1 MKKLNITKEQFEKS
15 RYFKNKYGKLEYVS
29 ESGNVFKTN
38 KGKVLMFKE
47 SGRKFNEAIKDFA
60 PGIQD
65 WGTTIYVEPLGAE
78 LDWET
83 VFSYVKHDC
92 RQFPLLEQEIGVK
105 PYETPSNRQ
114 IRNWIKKNPESFID
128 YLKECGYYDHLSEL
142 TAADDDSYDESTKK
156 FSESSFGGM
165 NDIQNGLAAA
175 LDAEIRNLKPED
187 VQFVSESAIDE
198 TSVGIIVSLLHSV
211 LTSGELTEEQKMKLM
226 DTKPALLKEMVLD
239 LINKLLPKT
248 QGYQVLA
255 LGFARAA
262 VQEMTDVD
270 WKDVLKYTLDNLD
283 NL

>member
-1 MKKLNITKEQFEKS
+1 MKKLNITKEQFNKS
-15 RYFKNKYGKLEYVS
+15 RYFKNKYGTLEYVS
-29 ESGNVFKTN
+29 ESGKIFKTD

-47 SGRKFNEAIKDFA
+47 SFTD
-60 PGIQD
+60 
-65 WGTTIYVEPLGAE
+65 
-78 LDWET
+78 
-83 VFSYVKHDC
+83 
-92 RQFPLLEQEIGVK
+92 
-105 PYETPSNRQ
+105 
-114 IRNWIKKNPESFID
+114 
-128 YLKECGYYDHLSEL
+128 
-142 TAADDDSYDESTKK
+142 
-156 FSESSFGGM
+156 M

>member
-15 RYFKNKYGKLEYVS
+15 RYFKNKYGTLEYVS
-29 ESGNVFKTN
+29 ESGKLFKTD

-47 SGRKFNEAIKDFA
+47 SFTD
-60 PGIQD
+60 
-65 WGTTIYVEPLGAE
+65 
-78 LDWET
+78 
-83 VFSYVKHDC
+83 
-92 RQFPLLEQEIGVK
+92 
-105 PYETPSNRQ
+105 
-114 IRNWIKKNPESFID
+114 
-128 YLKECGYYDHLSEL
+128 
-142 TAADDDSYDESTKK
+142 
-156 FSESSFGGM
+156 M

-248 QGYQVLA
+248 HGYQVLA